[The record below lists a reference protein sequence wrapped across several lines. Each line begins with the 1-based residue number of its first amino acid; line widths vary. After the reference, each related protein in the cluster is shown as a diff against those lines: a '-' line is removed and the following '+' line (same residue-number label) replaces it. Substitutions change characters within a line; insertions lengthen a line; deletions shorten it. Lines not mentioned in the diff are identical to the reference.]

1 MTITTTS
8 HAFAAG
14 DIDYI
19 NNLNNVRNDIGS
31 LTTDANAKGTM
42 STQNANAVAITGGTL
57 GGVTITNSSVS
68 ANDGASGSI
77 FTTVQGFIT
86 KILSS
91 TGSTIVGF
99 TQNLT
104 GAVARTVQDKLSDTV
119 HAKDF
124 PGGTWD
130 GVADDSAAWILALA
144 SGARRVDFS
153 GLTTK
158 LTSTIDLN
166 SNQTLILTGTKIIVS
181 GSSFTALRALAKT
194 NFNLVGPFEI
204 VGDGATVGTSIGI
217 YLSDCSRFKI
227 LNPDISQIRGWGI
240 FIDGGSNTSSRDN
253 HGTIENPKIRDC
265 YYGWEDQAGTGAEY
279 ISVLNPQITKC
290 TIWNVKTSAGNINWT
305 GGSIIDGGQDG
316 VIVAAGN
323 NHAHGIF
330 NGVNISH
337 NVRYNVYTQ
346 QVLNG
351 QSFAD
356 CHIYANNA
364 AGQGAIFLDR
374 SKGIYFDGGHLDAW
388 VYNDKDGSS
397 GQNVIRNMYCPGSY
411 GDVKLLG
418 GPNPGK
424 DQLVFESCYGAGA
437 YTAGITINCPSPVY
451 ALVSTN
457 GPQSMTSGVSADLKF
472 TTKTFDR
479 RNAYNTG
486 TGVFTVPA
494 SQSGIYRI
502 NFNLAFSG
510 TAMDASLSYAEL
522 KRNGIPVLISSMA
535 IYSTT
540 LLSSDFS
547 TDIYL
552 DAADTIKISASIV
565 GTAPAFG
572 NNTYLSVLSIL
583 RIA

>member
-1 MTITTTS
+1 MAVTPTS

-19 NNLNNVRNDIGS
+19 NNLNMVRNDIGT
-31 LTTDANAKGTM
+31 LATDANAKGTM
-42 STQNANAVAITGGTL
+42 STQNAVAVTIAGGTL
-57 GGVTITNSSVS
+57 DNVAITNSSVG
-68 ANDGASGSI
+68 ADDGASGSI
-77 FTTVQGFIT
+77 FTTVQGFIN
-86 KILSS
+86 KVLSS
-91 TGSTIVGF
+91 AGSSLVGF
-99 TQNLT
+99 IQNLT
-104 GAVARTVQDKLSDTV
+104 GSVARTVQDKLRDTV

-124 PGGTWD
+124 GGTWD

-144 SGARRVDFS
+144 SGARRIDFS

-166 SNQTLILTGTKIIVS
+166 SNQTLILTGSKIVVS
-181 GSSFTALRALAKT
+181 GSSFTALRSLAKT

-204 VGDGATVGTSIGI
+204 VGDGGTVGTSIGI

-253 HGTIENPKIRDC
+253 HGTIDSPKIRDC

-305 GGSIIDGGQDG
+305 GGSIIDGLQDG

-337 NVRYNVYTQ
+337 NARYNVYTQ
-346 QVLNG
+346 QVING

-356 CHIYANNA
+356 CHIYANNSS
-364 AGQGAIFLDR
+364 GQGVIFLDR

-418 GPNPGK
+418 AANPGQ

-437 YTAGITINCPSPVY
+437 YTSGVSINDPSPVY
-451 ALVSTN
+451 VLVNTN
-457 GPQSMTSGVSADLKF
+457 GPQSLTSGVSADLKF
-472 TTKTFDR
+472 TTETFDR
-479 RNAYNTG
+479 RDAYDTG
-486 TGVFTVPA
+486 TGVFTVPTGQA
-494 SQSGIYRI
+494 GIYRI

-510 TAMDASLSYAEL
+510 TAMNADLSYADL
-522 KRNGIPVLISSMA
+522 KRNGTSVWISSMA
-535 IYSTT
+535 IYGTT
-540 LLSSDFS
+540 LLSSDFC
-547 TDIYL
+547 TEIYL
-552 DAADTIKISASIV
+552 NAGDTIKISAVIV
-565 GTAPAFG
+565 GTLPSFG
-572 NNTYLSVLSIL
+572 SATYLSVLSIS